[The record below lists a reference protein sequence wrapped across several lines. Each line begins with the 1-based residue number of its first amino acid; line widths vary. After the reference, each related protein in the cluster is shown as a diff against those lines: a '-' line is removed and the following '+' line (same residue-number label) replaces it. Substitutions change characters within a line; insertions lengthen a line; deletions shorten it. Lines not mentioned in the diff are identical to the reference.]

1 MSPGKKARASA
12 GQGAA
17 WPACAGRAAHGLT
30 VQHED
35 TEGHAQEL
43 DGGVDALAADGQ
55 LVHVLHGLS
64 PERGGA
70 IDGQR
75 LTV

>member
-1 MSPGKKARASA
+1 MRVSR

-17 WPACAGRAAHGLT
+17 WLACAGQAARGLT

-43 DGGVDALAADGQ
+43 DGRVDALAADGQ
-55 LVHVLHGLS
+55 LVHVLHRLS
-64 PERGGA
+64 PERGGT
-70 IDGQR
+70 IHGQC